1 MGFLGRHRGYSVQF
15 VHMLTMTPT
24 ILSAFAWPMFIIMPV
39 SMDWFVYVES
49 LQVIWSEQTP
59 VLYQYLFL

>member
-1 MGFLGRHRGYSVQF
+1 
-15 VHMLTMTPT
+15 
-24 ILSAFAWPMFIIMPV
+24 MFIIMPV
-39 SMDWFVYVES
+39 YTDWFVYVES